1 MKIKLN
7 NNELFIGKVFSYLH
21 ATGWNEIV
29 LSITFWVGE
38 SGGVVESTRI
48 FRVRDA
54 YVFVIGNLNKEC
66 CDTPLPRLFLL
77 DDVTHLFF
85 SIYLFHSILSFIFFL
100 FIYILPYLFRIFYL
114 LSLNSKIVVQFK
126 RFSFYQRFFSYIY
139 AFLLTFV
146 FVHISILFFKSMYA
160 KQNHL
165 QYCLGDKCKIISAIF
180 CFDLATSCF
189 FFLDIV
195 SWNNQT
201 YISIL
206 TINLNYC
213 FSFSL
218 KSK

>member
-85 SIYLFHSILSFIFFL
+85 SIYLFHSILSFIFFYSYISY
-100 FIYILPYLFRIFYL
+100 FISFAYFICCLWIQKL
-114 LSLNSKIVVQFK
+114 LSNLKDFHFIKDFFHTSMF
-126 RFSFYQRFFSYIY
+126 FY
-139 AFLLTFV
+139 
-146 FVHISILFFKSMYA
+146 
-160 KQNHL
+160 
-165 QYCLGDKCKIISAIF
+165 
-180 CFDLATSCF
+180 
-189 FFLDIV
+189 
-195 SWNNQT
+195 
-201 YISIL
+201 
-206 TINLNYC
+206 
-213 FSFSL
+213 
-218 KSK
+218 

>member
-1 MKIKLN
+1 MLWHT
-7 NNELFIGKVFSYLH
+7 SS
-21 ATGWNEIV
+21 TIV
-29 LSITFWVGE
+29 SSRWC
-38 SGGVVESTRI
+38 
-48 FRVRDA
+48 DA
-54 YVFVIGNLNKEC
+54 S
-66 CDTPLPRLFLL
+66 LFL
-77 DDVTHLFF
+77 DISIPFYFIFYFF
-85 SIYLFHSILSFIFFL
+85 FIHIYLTLSLSHILSAVFEFKNWI
-100 FIYILPYLFRIFYL
+100 
-114 LSLNSKIVVQFK
+114 QFK
-126 RFSFYQRFFSYIY
+126 RFSFYQRFVSYTY
-139 AFLLTFV
+139 VFLSTFV
-146 FVHISILFFKSMYA
+146 FVYISILFFKSMYA

-180 CFDLATSCF
+180 CFDLATSWF

>member
-1 MKIKLN
+1 MLWHT
-7 NNELFIGKVFSYLH
+7 SS
-21 ATGWNEIV
+21 TIV
-29 LSITFWVGE
+29 SSRWC
-38 SGGVVESTRI
+38 
-48 FRVRDA
+48 DA
-54 YVFVIGNLNKEC
+54 S
-66 CDTPLPRLFLL
+66 LFL
-77 DDVTHLFF
+77 DI
-85 SIYLFHSILSFIFFL
+85 SIPFYFIFYFFFL

-189 FFLDIV
+189 FFFR
-195 SWNNQT
+195 
-201 YISIL
+201 
-206 TINLNYC
+206 YC
-213 FSFSL
+213 VV
-218 KSK
+218 K

>member
-1 MKIKLN
+1 M
-7 NNELFIGKVFSYLH
+7 
-21 ATGWNEIV
+21 
-29 LSITFWVGE
+29 
-38 SGGVVESTRI
+38 
-48 FRVRDA
+48 
-54 YVFVIGNLNKEC
+54 
-66 CDTPLPRLFLL
+66 
-77 DDVTHLFF
+77 THLFHDCFF
-85 SIYLFHSILSFIFFL
+85 SMMWRISFSRYIYSIL
-100 FIYILPYLFRIFYL
+100 FYL
-114 LSLNSKIVVQFK
+114 LFFFIHIYLTLSLSHILSAVFEFKNWIQFK
-126 RFSFYQRFFSYIY
+126 RFSFYQRFVSYTY
-139 AFLLTFV
+139 AFLSTFV
-146 FVHISILFFKSMYA
+146 FVYISILFFKSMYA

-180 CFDLATSCF
+180 CFDLATSWF

>member
-1 MKIKLN
+1 MLWHT
-7 NNELFIGKVFSYLH
+7 SS
-21 ATGWNEIV
+21 TIV
-29 LSITFWVGE
+29 SSRWC
-38 SGGVVESTRI
+38 
-48 FRVRDA
+48 DA
-54 YVFVIGNLNKEC
+54 S
-66 CDTPLPRLFLL
+66 LFL
-77 DDVTHLFF
+77 DI
-85 SIYLFHSILSFIFFL
+85 SIPFYFIFYFFFL

-126 RFSFYQRFFSYIY
+126 RFSFYQRFVSYTY
-139 AFLLTFV
+139 AFLSTFV

>member
-1 MKIKLN
+1 MKMKLN

-85 SIYLFHSILSFIFFL
+85 SIYLFHSILFFLFFFYSYISYLMSFAYFICWIKKLLFNLKDFHFIKDLFHTPMLFYQLLFL
-100 FIYILPYLFRIFYL
+100 FIYL
-114 LSLNSKIVVQFK
+114 
-126 RFSFYQRFFSYIY
+126 
-139 AFLLTFV
+139 
-146 FVHISILFFKSMYA
+146 
-160 KQNHL
+160 
-165 QYCLGDKCKIISAIF
+165 F
-180 CFDLATSCF
+180 CFSNLCMQNKITYNIASMTNVKLFLPF
-189 FFLDIV
+189 FV
-195 SWNNQT
+195 ST
-201 YISIL
+201 
-206 TINLNYC
+206 
-213 FSFSL
+213 
-218 KSK
+218 

>member
-48 FRVRDA
+48 FRVRNA

-114 LSLNSKIVVQFK
+114 LSLNSKIEFNLK
-126 RFSFYQRFFSYIY
+126 DFHFIKDLFHTPMLFYQLLFLFIY
-139 AFLLTFV
+139 L
-146 FVHISILFFKSMYA
+146 
-160 KQNHL
+160 
-165 QYCLGDKCKIISAIF
+165 F
-180 CFDLATSCF
+180 CFSNLCMQNKITYNIASVTNVKLFLPF
-189 FFLDIV
+189 FV
-195 SWNNQT
+195 ST
-201 YISIL
+201 
-206 TINLNYC
+206 
-213 FSFSL
+213 
-218 KSK
+218 

>member
-1 MKIKLN
+1 MLWHT
-7 NNELFIGKVFSYLH
+7 SS
-21 ATGWNEIV
+21 TIV
-29 LSITFWVGE
+29 SSRWC
-38 SGGVVESTRI
+38 
-48 FRVRDA
+48 DA
-54 YVFVIGNLNKEC
+54 S
-66 CDTPLPRLFLL
+66 LFL
-77 DDVTHLFF
+77 DISIPFYFIFYFF
-85 SIYLFHSILSFIFFL
+85 FIHIYLTLSLSHILSVKSV
-100 FIYILPYLFRIFYL
+100 
-114 LSLNSKIVVQFK
+114 SLNSKIVVQFK
-126 RFSFYQRFFSYIY
+126 RFSFYQRFVSYTY
-139 AFLLTFV
+139 AFLSTFV